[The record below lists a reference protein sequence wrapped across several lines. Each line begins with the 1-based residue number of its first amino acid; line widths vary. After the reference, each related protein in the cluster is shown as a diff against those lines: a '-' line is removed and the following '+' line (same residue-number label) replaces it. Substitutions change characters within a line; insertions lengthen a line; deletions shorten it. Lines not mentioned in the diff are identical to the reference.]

1 MNLSTTL
8 NTRFGIANHL
18 TFEDG
23 GAGLPVANISTPY
36 ATARVALYGGQVLA
50 WQPTGH
56 RPVIW
61 VSKAAVY
68 EQGKPVRGGVPVCWP
83 WFGPLP
89 GQALHG
95 FVRIRAWEVRS
106 AHLDA
111 GGQVSLRLGICG
123 DTQTHA
129 LWNHAFDLELVVTV
143 GQSLTM
149 ALTTRNTG
157 AAPFTITQ
165 ALHTYFCVGD
175 ILHTKVQGLDRC
187 DYLDKVQNMAEMQQS
202 GAVRFSGETDR
213 VYLSTTSDCLIE
225 DAAWGR
231 SIRVSKQG
239 SDSTVVWNPW
249 AEREKAIADMAEGE
263 YRGMVCVETTNAGS
277 DQISL
282 APGQSHTLA
291 ALISV
296 T

>member
-1 MNLSTTL
+1 MNLTHTL
-8 NTRFGIANHL
+8 NSRFGIANHL
-18 TFEDG
+18 LFEDG
-23 GAGLPVANISTPY
+23 GAGLPVAHVSTPY
-36 ATARVALYGGQVLA
+36 ATAQVALYGGQVLA
-50 WQPTGH
+50 WEPTGH
-56 RPVIW
+56 KPVIW

-95 FVRIRAWEVRS
+95 FVRTRAWEVRS

-111 GGQVSLRLGICG
+111 SGQVILRLGICG
-123 DTQTHA
+123 DAATHA
-129 LWNHAFDLELVVTV
+129 LWNNAFDLELVVTV
-143 GQSLTM
+143 GQTLTI

-157 AAPFTITQ
+157 AAAFTLTQ

-175 ILHTKVQGLDRC
+175 ITHTKVLGLDGC

-213 VYLSTTSDCLIE
+213 VYLNTTSDCLIE
-225 DAAWGR
+225 DATWGR
-231 SIRVSKQG
+231 SIRVTKQG

-249 AEREKAIADMAEGE
+249 AEREKAIADMAEGD
-263 YRGMVCVETTNAGS
+263 YKGMVCVETTNAGS

-291 ALISV
+291 AVISV
-296 T
+296 A